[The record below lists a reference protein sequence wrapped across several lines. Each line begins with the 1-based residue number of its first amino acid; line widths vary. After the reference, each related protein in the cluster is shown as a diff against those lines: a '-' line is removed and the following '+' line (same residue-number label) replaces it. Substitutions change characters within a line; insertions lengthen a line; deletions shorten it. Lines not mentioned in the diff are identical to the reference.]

1 MVSLNVLSALMARR
15 AIGVA
20 ETKVPAGGLKSW
32 GKAWVLVVLSVS
44 SHRAVRGGHRV
55 PEFLTSPYSVHSVPD
70 NLLFLDL

>member
-1 MVSLNVLSALMARR
+1 MVSLNVRSALMARR

-44 SHRAVRGGHRV
+44 SHRAVRGGQ
-55 PEFLTSPYSVHSVPD
+55 SP
-70 NLLFLDL
+70 